1 MTTKGYEG
9 TNSSELRK
17 RPPQKEGPGKFD
29 LTPSERSAVDVLIA
43 DLEAKGIPRRELA
56 RHERLWNAGAWSFED
71 LYLELGVLAR
81 RYCGKRIEDLVHER
95 FTTWEETR
103 EDERQPSG
111 IPADLE
117 TLEGPSGSS
126 HDPFGLR

>member
-9 TNSSELRK
+9 TNSTELRK

-29 LTPSERSAVDVLIA
+29 LTPSERAAVEVLIA
-43 DLEAKGIPRRELA
+43 DLEARGVPRRELA

-81 RYCGKRIEDLVHER
+81 RHCGTRIEDLVHER
-95 FTTWEETR
+95 FTSIGEDVR
-103 EDERQPSG
+103 ENEQPSG
-111 IPADLE
+111 IPSDLE
-117 TLEGPSGSS
+117 TLEGPSGSA